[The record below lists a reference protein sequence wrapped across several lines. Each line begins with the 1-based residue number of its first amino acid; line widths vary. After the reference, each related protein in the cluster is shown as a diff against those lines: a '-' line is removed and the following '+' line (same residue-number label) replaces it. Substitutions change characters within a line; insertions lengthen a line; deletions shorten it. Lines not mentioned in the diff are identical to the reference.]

1 MNSTL
6 LQILKEFG
14 ELLIQ
19 NSNFKLSDS
28 DPDNTLGR
36 NRGDL
41 ELELIE
47 LKPILL
53 DLQNRLFV
61 DNKSSVLIVLQGMD
75 TSGKGGNDKAYDKR
89 IESSMVQCSNI

>member
-1 MNSTL
+1 
-6 LQILKEFG
+6 LKEFG

-28 DPDNTLGR
+28 DPDNTFGR

-75 TSGKGGNDKAYDKR
+75 TSGKDGT
-89 IESSMVQCSNI
+89 